1 MAAPPATDLGPGRP
15 RRFEI
20 HRVIHVSRRKDRWLD
35 IAIRSTVVV
44 IVGLAVYLGY
54 SYWMNTRVQAVSSP
68 SGRAIENLRKI
79 VTLSPGNANARVKL
93 AEALSFAGRFDEAI
107 EQFQAALKLEPDYV
121 PALSGLAQ
129 VAMQQK
135 NFKVAESY
143 WLKITGLLDNT
154 PTSSKDPQLDAA
166 YYGLG
171 VTYIELK
178 QYEDAVGALKESLR
192 IKSSAADTHYQLSI
206 AYGALGY
213 PDQQRKELE
222 ITLAFDPKNAQPNYD
237 LGLVALKEGDPA
249 SAAELFRI
257 AADYAPEDIT
267 LPQQELLKL
276 EAKGSAPAR
285 LTKARALASTDASA
299 ALTEARIAAAL
310 DPKSIDAVRLVAQLW
325 EKQGNKE
332 LALNAYRRV
341 VELVPDDDEATRA
354 IKRLSPDGK

>member
-1 MAAPPATDLGPGRP
+1 M
-15 RRFEI
+15 
-20 HRVIHVSRRKDRWLD
+20 SRRKDRWLD
-35 IAIRSTVVV
+35 IAIRATLVV
-44 IVGLAVYLGY
+44 IVGLGAYLGY
-54 SYWMNTRVQAVSSP
+54 AYWANSQVQAVSSP
-68 SGRAIENLRKI
+68 SGRAVENLRRI

-93 AEALSFAGRFDEAI
+93 AEALAFAGRLDESA

-121 PALSGLAQ
+121 PALSGLAT
-129 VAMQQK
+129 VLMQQK
-135 NFKVAESY
+135 NFKVAETY
-143 WLKITGLLDNT
+143 WLKITGLLDNA
-154 PTSSKDPQLDAA
+154 PTSAKDPQLDSA

-178 QYEDAVGALKESLR
+178 RYEDAVGALKESLR

-237 LGLVALKEGDPA
+237 LGLVALKEGDVA

-267 LPQQELLKL
+267 LPQQELLKI
-276 EAKGSAPAR
+276 EAKGSVAAR
-285 LTKARALASTDASA
+285 LAKARSLASTEPSA
-299 ALTEARIAAAL
+299 ALSEARITAAL
-310 DPKSIDAVRLVAQLW
+310 DPKNVDAVRLVARLW
-325 EKQGNKE
+325 DKQGNKE
-332 LALNAYRRV
+332 LALNAYRRII
-341 VELVPDDDEATRA
+341 ELVPDDDEAARA